1 MKFTIEI
8 TEDELKECLL
18 EVIKKKLSS
27 EHYYDSRVFKKT
39 YGDVIKEVI
48 YEPKTKEE
56 IINKTI
62 DQAAKEIKRKAMPLL
77 TNRIFGEDS
86 EG

>member
-8 TEDELKECLL
+8 TENELKECLL

-27 EHYYDSRVFKKT
+27 EYYFDSRVFKKT

-56 IINKTI
+56 IIKKTI
-62 DQAAKEIKRKAMPLL
+62 DQAAKEIKKKAMHLL